1 MVAIVSDAIC
11 DQFLQVPDY
20 SQVHPC
26 SLIIDS
32 LISHLGA
39 DFLTSKTK

>member
-32 LISHLGA
+32 LISH
-39 DFLTSKTK
+39 FTSWS